1 MKTNHT
7 KGNWKYKI
15 DVSGNSFYIESADQS
30 HKNTFIGE
38 IGGGVQSKNEMEAN
52 AKLIASAPELLE
64 ALNHCLELLL
74 ECEPPKHLIETYGN
88 AIPNYKNLISD
99 LIVNE
104 DESFY

>member
-7 KGNWKYKI
+7 KGKWEYIGGDN
-15 DVSGNSFYIESADQS
+15 NSVEI
-30 HKNTFIGE
+30 NIGE
-38 IGGGVQSKNEMEAN
+38 STATLSRLEKNSDKICYERDEMEAN